1 MARRNGKAGSPS
13 PAHRTPKFVLE
24 DGQSV
29 EATVDH
35 EVSRKPRGRPP
46 LPPKPKMV
54 TVRLQLRHSV
64 NGKFFGPGVVTV
76 PEKKAQ
82 MFLNVEH
89 EAALKEDSLVRQ
101 QAFIVS
107 FRNGVPVR
115 REVPAQ
121 RFDDILA
128 REELPLDVMPSERR

>member
-1 MARRNGKAGSPS
+1 MARRKGKAGSPS
-13 PAHRTPKFVLE
+13 PANLAPKFILE

-29 EATVDH
+29 EITADP
-35 EVSRKPRGRPP
+35 EVYRKKRGRPP
-46 LPPKPKMV
+46 LNKPKLS

-64 NGKFFGPGVVTV
+64 NGKFYGPGVVTV

-82 MFLNVEH
+82 LFLNVEH

-101 QAFIVS
+101 QAFIIS

-128 REELPLDVMPSERR
+128 REELPLATMPSERR

>member
-1 MARRNGKAGSPS
+1 
-13 PAHRTPKFVLE
+13 
-24 DGQSV
+24 
-29 EATVDH
+29 
-35 EVSRKPRGRPP
+35 
-46 LPPKPKMV
+46 MV